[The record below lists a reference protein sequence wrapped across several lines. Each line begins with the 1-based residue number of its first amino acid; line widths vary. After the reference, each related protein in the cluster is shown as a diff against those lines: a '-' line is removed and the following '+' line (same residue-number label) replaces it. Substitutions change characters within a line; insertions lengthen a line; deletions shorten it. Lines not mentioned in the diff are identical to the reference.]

1 MRGWHP
7 GAVLL
12 AWYQHQG
19 AIRGVL
25 PASSIALLRLGGSGH
40 DYDG

>member
-1 MRGWHP
+1 MGGWHP
-7 GAVLL
+7 GVALL